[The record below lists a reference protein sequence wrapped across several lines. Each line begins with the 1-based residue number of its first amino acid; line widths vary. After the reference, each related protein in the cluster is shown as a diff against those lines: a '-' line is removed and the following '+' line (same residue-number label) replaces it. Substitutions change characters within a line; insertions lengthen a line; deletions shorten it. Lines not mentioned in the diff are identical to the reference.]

1 MISRTR
7 AAVVLLSGG
16 QDSTTCLF
24 WTAEVLGVRRIL
36 ALSINYGQRHR
47 AELESAQEVLRVFQ
61 ETYPDVEIVHE
72 VLDVGPILAGSS
84 PLTDHAQKV
93 ETYQGVAALPGGL
106 EKTFVPGRNIL
117 FLTLA
122 GNRAKVWG
130 ADAIVTGTAQE
141 DFGGYPDCR
150 RSFIDAMEIALDEG
164 LSLHPG
170 TEVVRLLTPLMD
182 LSKGETVSLAQTLP
196 GAMEALA
203 FSHTCYQGEVPP
215 CGSCHACL
223 LRGKGFRAAG
233 VEDPLVSRLKAEGRL
248 DSSWSYPE

>member
-1 MISRTR
+1 MIRPLS
-7 AAVVLLSGG
+7 AVVLLSGG

-24 WTAEVLGVRRIL
+24 WAAEVLGARRVL

-47 AELESAQEVLRVFQ
+47 VELEAASEVLRVFR
-61 ETYPDVEIVHE
+61 ETHPEVVVDHE

-117 FLTLA
+117 FLALA

-130 ADAIVTGTAQE
+130 ADVIVTGTAQE

-164 LSLHPG
+164 LSLSPG
-170 TEVVRLLTPLMD
+170 SEVIRLLTPLMD
-182 LSKGETVSLAQTLP
+182 LSKGESVKLAQGTF
-196 GAMEALA
+196 GGMEALGY
-203 FSHTCYQGEVPP
+203 SHTCYQGKVPP
-215 CGSCHACL
+215 CGSCHSCL

-233 VEDPLVSRLKAEGRL
+233 VEDPLVTRLKAQGL
-248 DSSWSYPE
+248 LPPDWAYPE